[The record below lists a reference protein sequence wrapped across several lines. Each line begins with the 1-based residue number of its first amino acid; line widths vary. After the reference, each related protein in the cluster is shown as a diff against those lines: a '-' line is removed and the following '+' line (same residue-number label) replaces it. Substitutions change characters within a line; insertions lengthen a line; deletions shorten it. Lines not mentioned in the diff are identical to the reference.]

1 MTGRKRRKPSE
12 ITIKGAKN
20 GGFIVTHRFDNFG
33 AGESYQPPEDN
44 AFQSHEAMLA
54 HVSKTAKAMHEQGH
68 EADATADATK
78 EPTGGMGAKPPVA
91 QARRL

>member
-20 GGFIVTHRFDNFG
+20 GGYIVTHRFDNFG

-44 AFQSHEAMLA
+44 AFQSHEAMLE
-54 HVSKTAKAMHEQGH
+54 HVAKTAKAMHERGH
-68 EADATADATK
+68 EADAQTPV
-78 EPTGGMGAKPPVA
+78 PTSGGMAGKPPVA